1 MSNNYQHNNQQQHHP
16 QEYAMQSFPQ
26 SLEPPPRR
34 GGATPLPSSSSS
46 HNRPQ
51 SPLSPT
57 YPPTSFSPSSSSS
70 NYPIHSAT
78 RPLMSNNGLSDGYY
92 DGLSSTPT
100 PGSGP
105 RYNSSSN
112 TNNNNALN
120 NNNSNQQPT
129 TTDFSRG
136 GLYQDDPR
144 NRRLDTLAKIDNA
157 DFGWFH
163 VRACMVAGVGFFTD
177 AYDLFAINL
186 VSPML
191 GFVYFADNQNSVPA
205 DIDAGLKIAA
215 SVGTFF
221 GQIGFGYLADRLGR
235 KRMYGVEL
243 VIIIVATFGQ
253 ALCGNAYGL
262 SLPWA
267 IMVWRFILGV
277 GVGGDYPLSAVIT
290 SEFATTNRRGAM
302 MAAVFAMQG
311 FGYLTTALVAIVLLL
326 GFKGMIIED
335 PRNLDYVWRLLIG
348 LGCVPALVA
357 VYFRLTIPETPR
369 YVLDVENNLFKAEND
384 VNRVIPTTRNA
395 LQSDRDEVE
404 ARAANSRVHPRRN
417 NNALSGGGDDGPI
430 GQSSGGY
437 QKNNS
442 NSASAAGGY
451 NSLFSASSKENT
463 ANHNGGTFREFV
475 RYFSRW
481 ETFKVLLGTSMTWF
495 ALDVAFYGIGLN
507 NTFILSSIHFSPIT
521 GNAYETIWN
530 ATVGQA
536 IIVLL
541 GAVPGYW
548 FTVFLIER
556 LGRIKIQVMGFV
568 MSCILF
574 CILGFAYGPIHNQS
588 PVLFIFLFALTQFFQ
603 NFGPNATTFIIPG
616 EVFPTRYRST
626 GHGIS
631 AGMGKLGAIVAQ
643 IGFSSLKDK
652 GGKNAGI
659 PQLLQ
664 IFALF
669 MFIGLLF
676 TYLVPETKGKTL
688 EELCGD
694 EDYTSRQLDRERYR
708 QNALAEKD
716 EDLE

>member
-1 MSNNYQHNNQQQHHP
+1 MNSHP
-16 QEYAMQSFPQ
+16 QEFALQSFPQ

-34 GGATPLPSSSSS
+34 GGGTPIISI
-46 HNRPQ
+46 NARPQ
-51 SPLSPT
+51 SPLSPS
-57 YPPTSFSPSSSSS
+57 YPPNSYSPSNNNHNNNSSNNNYPLSSSSS
-70 NYPIHSAT
+70 
-78 RPLMSNNGLSDGYY
+78 RPLINNNGLSSESPSRHNN
-92 DGLSSTPT
+92 SSNN
-100 PGSGP
+100 
-105 RYNSSSN
+105 YNSNN
-112 TNNNNALN
+112 TNNSNSNNNALQA
-120 NNNSNQQPT
+120 SS
-129 TTDFSRG
+129 DFSRG
-136 GLYQDDPR
+136 GLYDDPR

-191 GFVYFADNQNSVPA
+191 GFVYYAADDNAVPA
-205 DIDAGLKIAA
+205 EIDLGLKIAA
-215 SVGTFF
+215 SIGTFI

-253 ALCGNAYGL
+253 ALCGNSYGL

-267 IMVWRFILGV
+267 IMIWRFILGI

-311 FGYLTTALVAIVLLL
+311 FGYLTTAIVAIFLLL
-326 GFKGMIIED
+326 GFKSMIVAD

-357 VYFRLTIPETPR
+357 VYFRMTIPETPR
-369 YVLDVENNLFKAEND
+369 YVLDVENNLHKAERD
-384 VNRVIPTTRNA
+384 VNSVIPSRNA
-395 LQSDRDEVE
+395 LQSDRDEVD
-404 ARAANSRVHPRRN
+404 ARNSQSRVHPRRN
-417 NNALSGGGDDGPI
+417 NALDGGDDSYIGP
-430 GQSSGGY
+430 GY
-437 QKNNS
+437 QKGGYAHS
-442 NSASAAGGY
+442 GTGAGGY
-451 NSLFSASSKENT
+451 NSLFSRDDERVQQ
-463 ANHNGGTFREFV
+463 HGTFRDFCQ
-475 RYFSRW
+475 YFSRW

-507 NTFILSSIHFSPIT
+507 NTFILSTIHFSTVT
-521 GNAYETIWN
+521 GDAYETMWN

-541 GAVPGYW
+541 GAIPGYW
-548 FTVFLIER
+548 FTVLLIEKM
-556 LGRIKIQVMGFV
+556 GRIKIQVLGFV

-574 CILGFAYGPIHNQS
+574 CILGFAYFPIHNQS
-588 PVLFIFLFALTQFFQ
+588 PVLFVFLFALTQFFQ

-616 EVFPTRYRST
+616 EVFPTRFRST

-652 GGKNAGI
+652 GGKNMGI

-676 TYLVPETKGKTL
+676 TYFVPETKGKTL

-694 EDYTSRQLDRERYR
+694 EDYASRQLDRERYR
-708 QNALAEKD
+708 QNALQEKD
-716 EDLE
+716 DDHE

>member
-1 MSNNYQHNNQQQHHP
+1 MSNN
-16 QEYAMQSFPQ
+16 
-26 SLEPPPRR
+26 R
-34 GGATPLPSSSSS
+34 
-46 HNRPQ
+46 
-51 SPLSPT
+51 
-57 YPPTSFSPSSSSS
+57 
-70 NYPIHSAT
+70 
-78 RPLMSNNGLSDGYY
+78 LSDGYY
-92 DGLSSTPT
+92 DGVPSSPT

-105 RYNSSSN
+105 RNNSSSITNNALSN
-112 TNNNNALN
+112 TNNS
-120 NNNSNQQPT
+120 NNSNQQPT
-129 TTDFSRG
+129 STDFSRG

-144 NRRLDTLAKIDNA
+144 NRRLDTLEKIDNA

-191 GFVYFADNQNSVPA
+191 GFVYFADQQNTVPA

-215 SVGTFF
+215 SVGTFI

-311 FGYLTTALVAIVLLL
+311 FGYLTTALVAILLLL
-326 GFKGMIIED
+326 GFKGMIEED
-335 PRNLDYVWRLLIG
+335 ARNLDYVWRLLIG
-348 LGCVPALVA
+348 LGCIPALVA
-357 VYFRLTIPETPR
+357 VYFRMTIPETPR
-369 YVLDVENNLFKAEND
+369 YVLDVENNLFKAESD

-395 LQSDRDEVE
+395 LQSDRDEVD
-404 ARAANSRVHPRRN
+404 ARASQSRVHPRRN
-417 NNALSGGGDDGPI
+417 NNALGGGDDGPI
-430 GQSSGGY
+430 GQKSGGY
-437 QKNNS
+437 QKSSS
-442 NSASAAGGY
+442 NSASVAGGY

-463 ANHNGGTFREFV
+463 ANLNGGTFREFV

-481 ETFKVLLGTSMTWF
+481 ETFKVLLGTSVTWF
-495 ALDVAFYGIGLN
+495 SLDVAFYGIGLN

-541 GAVPGYW
+541 GAIPGYW

-574 CILGFAYGPIHNQS
+574 CILGFAYAPIHNQS